1 MEQRPRS
8 TTRTI
13 VEWLPIIW
21 FFVGGGL
28 VLLTGKI
35 IAPAPMWVAITILF
49 TWLIV
54 FMGTV
59 LYNNHFQSDRV
70 AKRRKLRT
78 EVLKNLACCKYEW
91 SNPVIHGIS
100 EIYELELTERTDVNE
115 YMLTIHSTRLGKL
128 NAIVFLSL
136 KTKGRGKRGFTQLSH
151 EEFAELTNMCLN
163 ANIPFGFDSCGA
175 QKFLKSLDGVDTIRR
190 KVLEMS
196 AEPCESSLFS
206 TYIDVFGVFHPC
218 SFSPNTDAWGK
229 EGLDVLSCNDFI
241 NDIWNHEKTKQFRE
255 TLLKGHR
262 NCPLYTI

>member
-13 VEWLPIIW
+13 AEWLPIIW

-35 IAPAPMWVAITILF
+35 IAPAPMLVAITILF

-91 SNPVIHGIS
+91 SDPKIHGIS
-100 EIYELELTERTDVNE
+100 DIYELELTERTDVNE
-115 YMLTIHSTRLGKL
+115 YALTIHSTHLGIL
-128 NAIVFLSL
+128 FGF
-136 KTKGRGKRGFTQLSH
+136 KGR
-151 EEFAELTNMCLN
+151 
-163 ANIPFGFDSCGA
+163 NIDLVHSVIDDIFGYKIKIDF
-175 QKFLKSLDGVDTIRR
+175 K
-190 KVLEMS
+190 
-196 AEPCESSLFS
+196 EPDLFK
-206 TYIDVFGVFHPC
+206 
-218 SFSPNTDAWGK
+218 N
-229 EGLDVLSCNDFI
+229 
-241 NDIWNHEKTKQFRE
+241 
-255 TLLKGHR
+255 
-262 NCPLYTI
+262 LYKKD